1 MVETRRRGRES
12 GDVAIARI
20 PAFVCLTVDINGC
33 LDRDSS

>member
-1 MVETRRRGRES
+1 MAETRRMVCES